1 MCRDVNKVGEL
12 FMLKIISGGQ
22 TGSDIAGLR
31 AAKKCGLTT
40 GGIIARG
47 FETEDGFFPAYENM
61 YGLVDKGFDYRKR
74 TSENV
79 RMADITLIFADKL
92 KSPGTRLTISCCA
105 SHDKPYLLNPKK
117 EEIIDWVRCNNPKVI
132 NVAGNRESVSPGITA
147 RTEKLLI
154 DAFREI

>member
-1 MCRDVNKVGEL
+1 
-12 FMLKIISGGQ
+12 MLKIISGGQ
-22 TGSDIAGLR
+22 TGADVAGLR

-47 FETEDGFFPAYENM
+47 FETEDGFFPNYENLYNM
-61 YGLVDKGFDYRKR
+61 IDRNIDYRGR
-74 TSENV
+74 TKENV
-79 RMADITLIFADKL
+79 RMSDVTLIFADKP

-105 SHDKPYLLNPKK
+105 ALDKPYLLNPKK
-117 EEIIDWVRCNNPKVI
+117 EEIVDWVRLNNPKVI

-147 RTEKLLI
+147 RVEKLLI